1 MKNYKY
7 KHITII
13 ILAIGIIMVTLLPS
27 GGINNFLCGAFAV
40 IAGMLSGKVEKGDE
54 LTEKNIAKANK
65 ITLYV
70 LVAVLVVATMLGD
83 DNFRLIVKSYIPGIL
98 AAVAIALRSV
108 LFLFFDRSPADS
120 EVDE

>member
-7 KHITII
+7 KHIAIVII
-13 ILAIGIIMVTLLPS
+13 AIGIIMVTLLPS

-40 IAGMLSGKVEKGDE
+40 
-54 LTEKNIAKANK
+54 
-65 ITLYV
+65 
-70 LVAVLVVATMLGD
+70 LVA
-83 DNFRLIVKSYIPGIL
+83 
-98 AAVAIALRSV
+98 AIALRSV